1 MQEIKTIEEAK
12 KLLEKKRGFKVKDIK
27 KYNWVVKDEEI
38 DELMTDEEII
48 NYANDQAYEVE
59 ERKQREKDR
68 IKKVM
73 YDRKKVADRL
83 KKQGYTCKLEEKNIN
98 IDDVKK
104 EVVDIIKSL
113 KFTGQY
119 SKEQLIERFESFTTE
134 EFDCFA
140 DDGNT
145 KIPPEEYYLL
155 NDPILIF
162 PKDKAERELQSID
175 TQHSFHTIDGEAGV
189 NMLKCCSECRDL
201 FLENTFKIIILK
213 KLLAEEK

>member
-1 MQEIKTIEEAK
+1 MKILNQEN
-12 KLLEKKRGFKVKDIK
+12 
-27 KYNWVVKDEEI
+27 YNE
-38 DELMTDEEII
+38 
-48 NYANDQAYEVE
+48 Y
-59 ERKQREKDR
+59 R
-68 IKKVM
+68 KVM
-73 YDRKKVADRL
+73 ADRKKVADRL

-104 EVVDIIKSL
+104 EVIEIIKSL

-119 SKEQLIERFESFTTE
+119 SKEQLIKRFQAFTTE
-134 EFDCFA
+134 DFDCFA

-145 KIPPEEYYLL
+145 KIPPEEYYVL

-162 PKDKAERELQSID
+162 PKDKAKRKLESID
-175 TQHSFHTIDGEAGV
+175 TQHSSHTIDGESGV

-213 KLLAEEK
+213 KLLAEAEQDV